1 MTLECKLV
9 RKTFIDKDTNEPR
22 EYFVLVFE
30 LADGTSLDVTLKGDK
45 AKLLQMSYSLSKNK

>member
-9 RKTFIDKDTNEPR
+9 KKTFNTDDGQNR
-22 EYFVLVFE
+22 EYYALVFE

-45 AKLLQMSYSLSKNK
+45 AKLLVMSYNLSKNK